1 MSFLSRR
8 AELILL
14 PDVHQQLSQIEYY
27 LDRRDPQFDAQKA
40 QALFVCKEVQLLR
53 ERLADGFEAPLT
65 ACLSYDEKP
74 GIQAIGATAP
84 DLPPIPGKHSCIS
97 RDHFAPKHGSW
108 LTMIE
113 SFCGKMARTM
123 LRGIR
128 VKSKEELKQRIEL
141 FLQEIN
147 QAPAVFR

>member
-1 MSFLSRR
+1 
-8 AELILL
+8 LILL

-108 LTMIE
+108 LAMIE

-141 FLQEIN
+141 FLPEIN